1 MECWEI
7 IERTDQPTMYDNIR
21 SVILHDCEITI
32 NNYTL
37 TTEPAI
43 EEVTEAEETAQAE
56 IDYQDYKAGYTT

>member
-1 MECWEI
+1 
-7 IERTDQPTMYDNIR
+7 MYDNIK

-37 TTEPAI
+37 TTEPI

-56 IDYQDYKAGYTT
+56 IDYQSYKAGYTT